1 MNAQI
6 TDQDIMAK
14 AYDLLEDGATYSATD
29 FAALKEQALEALLS
43 EDEGTQ
49 LTNAQT
55 ARECAMLRDFWS
67 SQPGYLAADYAK
79 HGNAWPFS
87 GDHLG
92 IYEIRDEYYVDG
104 VGWEQGDV
112 IGRERNVERYAT
124 RINIWAN
131 TGVAA

>member
-6 TDQDIMAK
+6 TDQDIAAK
-14 AYDLLEDGATYSATD
+14 ALELMGDEVGQRAYSHD
-29 FAALKEQALEALLS
+29 DIVALKEQALEALLS

-55 ARECAMLRDFWS
+55 ARECAMLRDFLN
-67 SQPGYLAADYAK
+67 SQPVYLAADYDK

-92 IYEIRDEYYVDG
+92 IYEIRDEYYVAG
-104 VGWEQGDV
+104 VGTEQGDV
-112 IGRERNVERYAT
+112 IGRERRYTDASV
-124 RINIWAN
+124 NLWAL
-131 TGVAA
+131 VAA